1 MRLGTVTTTNVV
13 SSGLA
18 VVLSER
24 NSPSLVAV
32 KRKSFLL
39 GHLTEFWPEWTW
51 KAGAVCMI
59 QSHLISGIQTAGADP
74 RRPAYAVGW

>member
-1 MRLGTVTTTNVV
+1 MHLGTVTTTNVV

-32 KRKSFLL
+32 KRKSFLNRKNL
-39 GHLTEFWPEWTW
+39 ANH
-51 KAGAVCMI
+51 V
-59 QSHLISGIQTAGADP
+59 
-74 RRPAYAVGW
+74 